1 MKNILDFCYQ
11 KINYIVD
18 KLDMFILKS
27 GADIEFVIPYS
38 NSEKLKFKYVGSG
51 TYGNVLRVKNM
62 TNEESIVPRGK
73 YFIMKIMKSK
83 HDEPERCIQIN
94 RVKKRI
100 KNQKKKK
107 VDTKIKLEL
116 IEKYTTS
123 ILDVKKGK
131 RNDVVFLE
139 FIPGYDLKDLVVVEV
154 LNQLDI
160 DLIFLMTL
168 VSVRIFHKILRM
180 SHRDL
185 KLENLF
191 FNQETKKVQILD
203 YSFVCDKEDYDCYRR
218 NQGTA
223 KYIHPKQNK
232 RTMLKYNRKRNNSVI
247 SMVNSPRTQKKIYNY
262 PQSFS
267 QDLYSC
273 FIILLKLHYQH
284 TKRNLSLLNDSNRW
298 VYDIVEDYNNSFKKS
313 KNKYEEKKARYQV
326 KKKLFKKLL
335 GLEEEQIFSPSIQV
349 IIFILRKY
357 WNNKKRDFVIDGKTG
372 DKIAAQILD
381 ELIEKMIQVTK
392 LTKSSSKESES
403 LLGSKSIKKEI
414 LDDVFKLQKITV
426 VGRKSVSS

>member
-27 GADIEFVIPYS
+27 GADIEFSIPYS
-38 NSEKLKFKYVGSG
+38 KNEKLKFKYIGSG
-51 TYGNVLRVKNM
+51 TYGNVLRVKNN
-62 TNEESIVPRGK
+62 TDEETIVPRGK
-73 YFIMKIMKSK
+73 YFIMKIMKTK

-100 KNQKKKK
+100 KNQKKKT
-107 VDTKIKLEL
+107 VETKIKLDL
-116 IEKYTTS
+116 IKKYTTS

-131 RNDVVFLE
+131 RNDVIFLE
-139 FIPGYDLKDLVVVEV
+139 YIPGYDLKDLLVVE
-154 LNQLDI
+154 NMIQQDI

-168 VSVRIFHKILRM
+168 ISVRIFHKILRL

-232 RTMLKYNRKRNNSVI
+232 RTMLKYNRKKNNSVI
-247 SMVNSPRTQKKIYNY
+247 SMVNSPRTRKKIYNY

-284 TKRNLSLLNDSNRW
+284 TKRNMHLINDSNRW
-298 VYDIVEDYNNSFKKS
+298 VYDIVETYNNSFKKN
-313 KNKYEEKKARYQV
+313 KNKYEEKKVRYKV
-326 KKKLFKKLL
+326 KKQLFKKLL
-335 GLEEEQIFSPSIQV
+335 SLEEEQIFSPSIRCL
-349 IIFILRKY
+349 INILNKY
-357 WNNKKRDFVIDGKTG
+357 WDTKKRDFVLDNKTG
-372 DKIAAQILD
+372 DKVAAFIMD
-381 ELIEKMIQVTK
+381 ELIDSMIKVTR
-392 LTKSSSKESES
+392 LTKDSSKFNNS
-403 LLGSKSIKKEI
+403 LLGSRSVKNEI
-414 LDDVFKLQKITV
+414 LEDVFKLQKITYAP
-426 VGRKSVSS
+426 RKSI